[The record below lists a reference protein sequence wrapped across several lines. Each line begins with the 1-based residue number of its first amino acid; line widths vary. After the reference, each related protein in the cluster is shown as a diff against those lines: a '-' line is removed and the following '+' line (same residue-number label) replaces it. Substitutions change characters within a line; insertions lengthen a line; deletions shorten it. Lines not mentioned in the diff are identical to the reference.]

1 MGVALREH
9 DDIASRQQ
17 QRRVIAQFDVT
28 LAFGD
33 QVKITTRSAFG
44 SRNGAA
50 LSALGDCSAG
60 RGEPG
65 VDENR
70 ADQAHDTQG
79 L

>member
-33 QVKITTRSAFG
+33 QVKDHHPFG
-44 SRNGAA
+44 VWLQERRGAVGA
-50 LSALGDCSAG
+50 
-60 RGEPG
+60 R
-65 VDENR
+65 
-70 ADQAHDTQG
+70 
-79 L
+79 

>member
-1 MGVALREH
+1 LREH

-50 LSALGDCSAG
+50 LSALGDW
-60 RGEPG
+60 
-65 VDENR
+65 
-70 ADQAHDTQG
+70 
-79 L
+79 